1 MGKELALGLGFNV
14 ERTEDRDY
22 LLAIKNHEFE
32 YDEIMA
38 QAEKEKMEMEEAM
51 KNCTLPDR
59 IDLTEVNDLLIRA
72 RKQEYLHYYI

>member
-38 QAEKEKMEMEEAM
+38 QAEKEKEAMEEAI
-51 KNCTLPDR
+51 KTCSLPDKVDLDR
-59 IDLTEVNDLLIRA
+59 INSLLIEA
-72 RKQEYLHYYI
+72 RRDRYLKNDV